1 MMKGAEMMNQHI
13 IDNNEI
19 FVHVLGESI
28 TNLLATVYGY
38 YSGDFDEYNGL
49 TIWLDTFDSE
59 RLLSMALYGESEHF
73 TIYTEEEYF
82 LLYYFH
88 LLDYAGEETPCS
100 DIHELVNR
108 VVSEAAYTVLSRRL
122 NDHETW
128 PINEEEAQKRF
139 VGIDAGLFWNI
150 GQYGLYDVQT
160 GLFYMPMFNPDETID
175 IEEVSQWPKWTYSAF
190 TIDDIIAAFEAARE
204 EDVDTTITNV
214 QYIQWAKQDKASGNM
229 SNMPTFISVLL
240 EVGALNMPY
249 ECQAS
254 TVGIDEMIALLKEGE
269 CNGH

>member
-1 MMKGAEMMNQHI
+1 MKGTEMNQHI
-13 IDNNEI
+13 IDNNETFI
-19 FVHVLGESI
+19 HVLGESI
-28 TNLLATVYGY
+28 TNLLATIYGY

-49 TIWLDTFDSE
+49 NTWLDTFDSE

-88 LLDYAGEETPCS
+88 LLDLLDFTDEETPCS
-100 DIHELVNR
+100 DIHRLVNR

-128 PINEEEAQKRF
+128 PINEEEAKKRF
-139 VGIDAGLFWNI
+139 IGIDAGLFWNI

-160 GLFYMPMFNPDETID
+160 GLFYAPMFNPDETID
-175 IEEVSQWPKWTYSAF
+175 IEEVSQWPRWVYNDF
-190 TIDDIIAAFEAARE
+190 TIDDIIEAFMEAE
-204 EDVDTTITNV
+204 EEIDTAITNA
-214 QYIQWAKQDKASGNM
+214 QYIQWAKADKAWGNM
-229 SNMPTFISVLL
+229 LNMPTFISVLL

-254 TVGIDEMIALLKEGE
+254 TITVDEMIALLKEGE